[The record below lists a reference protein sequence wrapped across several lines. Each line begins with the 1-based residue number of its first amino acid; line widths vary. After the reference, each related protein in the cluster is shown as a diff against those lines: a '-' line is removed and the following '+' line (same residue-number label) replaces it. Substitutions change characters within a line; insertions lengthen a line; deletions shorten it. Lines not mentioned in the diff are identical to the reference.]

1 MGEPDSDARYSP
13 APMRRILA
21 LALLLLAAVALAAC
35 GSDSG
40 GSTQADIPSGGAPA
54 TTTTAAPAPSDS
66 SQGCKQVASAPKP
79 KPDGGQKKPSQ
90 PLDDSKTWT
99 LKFETSCGDF
109 TVTLDLKS
117 APNASAS
124 MVSLANAGFF
134 KNTVFHRI
142 VPDFVIQ
149 GGDPT
154 GTGQGGPGYSTV
166 DKPPEDA
173 SYTKGVV
180 AMAKA
185 PNEAPGTAG
194 SQFYV
199 VTGADAGL
207 PPDYAVIGKVTE
219 GEDVVD
225 RIGQLGGPDEQPT
238 QVVELYD
245 VKAAGS

>member
-1 MGEPDSDARYSP
+1 
-13 APMRRILA
+13 MRRLLA
-21 LALLLLAAVALAAC
+21 LAVPLLATALTAC
-35 GSDSG
+35 GSNSG
-40 GSTQADIPSGGAPA
+40 GSTQADIPSGAG
-54 TTTTAAPAPSDS
+54 TETTTAAAPAPAPQNAAS
-66 SQGCKQVASAPKP
+66 GCKQIAAAPKA
-79 KPDGGQKKPSQ
+79 KPDGGQKKPSK
-90 PLDDSKTWT
+90 PLDSSKTWT
-99 LKFETSCGDF
+99 LTFQTSCGDF
-109 TVTLDLKS
+109 TVTLDLKT

-134 KNTVFHRI
+134 KGTVFHRI

-154 GTGQGGPGYSTV
+154 GSGQGGPGYKTV
-166 DKPPEDA
+166 DKPPGGTA
-173 SYTKGVV
+173 YTKGVV

-207 PPDYAVIGKVTE
+207 PPDYAVIGKVTK
-219 GEDVVD
+219 GQDVVD
-225 RIGQLGGPDEQPT
+225 RIGKLGGADEQPT

>member
-1 MGEPDSDARYSP
+1 
-13 APMRRILA
+13 MRRLA
-21 LALLLLAAVALAAC
+21 LAPVLIAAFALGAC

-40 GSTQADIPSGGAPA
+40 GSTQADIPSGGEAPTTA
-54 TTTTAAPAPSDS
+54 TTATPAPSDS
-66 SQGCKQVASAPKP
+66 SQGCKQIAAAPKA

-109 TVTLDLKS
+109 TVTLDLGS

-134 KNTVFHRI
+134 KNTIFHRI

-166 DKPPEDA
+166 DKPPKDA

-180 AMAKA
+180 AMAKT
-185 PNEAPGTAG
+185 PSEAPGTAG

-207 PPDYAVIGKVTE
+207 PPDYAVIGKVTD